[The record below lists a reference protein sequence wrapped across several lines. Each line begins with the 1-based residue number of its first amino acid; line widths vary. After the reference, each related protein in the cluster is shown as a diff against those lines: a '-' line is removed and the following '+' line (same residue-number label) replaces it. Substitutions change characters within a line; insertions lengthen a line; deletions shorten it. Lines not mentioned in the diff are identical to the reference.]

1 MFKKIVAFLV
11 SMFLTLSFTIRRAS
25 TGENNPNNEMS
36 IVENRFA
43 AENSFISQKRE
54 KKKLPTYEK
63 ERDNLPKPMWEG
75 HEDAIDC
82 YYKTWE
88 IAFKNLRKP
97 ALTSGFVSNYID
109 TAFNGEIFMWDSV
122 FILMFGKYGARSF
135 NFQGTLDNFY
145 SHQYKDGYICREME
159 QATCKEAFTRFD
171 PAATGPEIMAWC
183 EWEYYKNFG
192 DTERLA
198 RVFPCLMAYH
208 EWLQQFHTWPDGTYW
223 SSGFGCG
230 MDNLPRMEPGYHV
243 CFSNG
248 HMIWNDACMQALLDC
263 RVLLEMAKVLGR
275 EDDAAGLAEER
286 DRLMTVVNEKLWDE
300 ETAFYYDVWKDGSF
314 NYVKHLG
321 AYWALLADA
330 VPEDRADAFIAHLTN
345 ENEFATPCMLPVL
358 SADHPAF
365 QADGGYWCGGV
376 WAPTNYMT
384 LKGLDQY
391 GRYELSH
398 RIGLNYLTNVVS
410 VFNDTGTVYENY
422 APMPG
427 ENGKPRQGGV
437 SHADFV
443 GWTGIVPISV
453 LFEYVFGIKPEAEN
467 NVIRWHIDL
476 TDRFGV
482 ENYPFGTEATLSLIC
497 EARES
502 EAEEPQVEI
511 VSDRPVTVEI
521 YWDNGTR
528 TKTVDVAGVP
538 AG

>member
-171 PAATGPEIMAWC
+171 PAATGPEIMSWC
-183 EWEYYKNFG
+183 EWEYYQNFG
-192 DTERLA
+192 DTGRL
-198 RVFPCLMAYH
+198 RQVFPCLMAYH
-208 EWLQQFHTWPDGTYW
+208 QWMQEFHTWRDGTYW
-223 SSGFGCG
+223 SSGLGCG
-230 MDNLPRMEPGYHV
+230 MDNLPRQQPGYNVGASH
-243 CFSNG
+243 G

-263 RVLLEMAKVLGR
+263 RVLIEMAKVLGR
-275 EDDAAGLAEER
+275 EADVTGLEEER
-286 DRLMTVVNEKLWDE
+286 DMLLRVVNDRLWDE
-300 ETAFYYDVWKDGSF
+300 ETAFYYDVWRDGSF

-321 AYWALLADA
+321 AYWALLAEA

-345 ENEFATPCMLPVL
+345 ENEFATPCMLPAL
-358 SADHPAF
+358 SADHPSF
-365 QADGGYWCGGV
+365 SPEGGYWCGGV
-376 WAPTNYMT
+376 WAPTNYMV
-384 LKGLDQY
+384 LKGLDTY
-391 GRYELSH
+391 GRYDLSYQ
-398 RIGLNYLTNVVS
+398 IGRNYLETVVS

-422 APMPG
+422 APMPD
-427 ENGKPRQGGV
+427 ENGKPRQGNIA
-437 SHADFV
+437 HADFV

-453 LFEYVFGIKPEAEN
+453 LFEYVFGIKPDAGSN
-467 NVIRWHIDL
+467 TIRWNIDL
-476 TDRFGV
+476 TDRFGI
-482 ENYPFGTEATLSLIC
+482 ENYPFGTDTTISLLC
-497 EARES
+497 DARNDVS
-502 EAEEPQVEI
+502 EEPHVEI
-511 VSDRPVTVEI
+511 QSDRPVTVEI
-521 YWDNGTR
+521 FWDNGNQS
-528 TKTVDVAGVP
+528 KTIAAGS
-538 AG
+538 